1 MTLACMTPAA
11 RRAPAMTRGKVAA
24 ALVSAAVL
32 AGTLL
37 APAPSALAAA
47 RTSARLSAFDWARA
61 QAGKPYVYG
70 GTGPGGYD
78 CSGLVYAAYRHAG
91 ITLPRTTEQMLASG
105 MFGRTNAPRPGELAF
120 FGAGHVEMVTRARHL
135 TFGALKP
142 GTAVWWHRWWAGS
155 GWRPTTYLYVRG
167 AH

>member
-1 MTLACMTPAA
+1 MTPARMA
-11 RRAPAMTRGKVAA
+11 GVFAGLTTRGKIMA
-24 ALVSAAVL
+24 ALLLAAL
-32 AGTLL
+32 MAGTLL
-37 APAPSALAAA
+37 APVPSAQASTRFPRLAALGWA
-47 RTSARLSAFDWARA
+47 LS

-91 ITLPRTTEQMLASG
+91 ITLPRTTQQMLASG
-105 MFGRTNAPRPGELAF
+105 RFGRTSTPRRGELAF
-120 FGAGHVEMVTRARHL
+120 YGSGHVELVTGASHL
-135 TFGALKP
+135 TFGALRP
-142 GTAVWWHRWWAGS
+142 GTSVGWHRWYAGS